1 MVRKRV
7 TAIILFLVL
16 SFGMACAETLRF
28 GMTGEEVRELQEELI
43 REGCLEGRADGVF
56 GTKTEEAVRAFQ
68 IQNGLKAD
76 GVAGKKTQEALSGRA
91 ASGRK
96 KGKSYFSN
104 DYSAIEK
111 DADRNRIKRLQKAL
125 ITMKYLMSSAD
136 GIYGT
141 LTVAAVRSF
150 QKDRGLQHDGIAGE
164 KTLLSIEEALDDGY
178 RASNP
183 LTDAASL
190 PDDAGSMEAPDKASI
205 ELLHWYKDVKPK
217 LKSRARI
224 RIYEPVSGL
233 SWELIVHSKGRHCD
247 AEPATLLDTRVML
260 KAFGNK
266 NTWSQKGVYVLL
278 PDGRWT
284 IGATHTAPHLK
295 GYIKN
300 NGFDGHLCVH
310 FFRDMDECEEKDPNY
325 GVSNQMTIR
334 ALWKKITGESVE

>member
-16 SFGMACAETLRF
+16 SCGMACAETLRF

-43 REGCLEGRADGVF
+43 REGCLEGRADGIF
-56 GTKTEEAVRAFQ
+56 GTKTEEAVWAFQ
-68 IQNGLKAD
+68 IQN
-76 GVAGKKTQEALSGRA
+76 
-91 ASGRK
+91 GRK

-104 DYSAIEK
+104 DYSTIEK

-164 KTLLSIEEALDDGY
+164 KTLLSIEEALDEGY

-284 IGATHTAPHLK
+284 SPWMTALTCTNGRFAMPSRTALCNGYAAPSTRRTNASTTVSTRDATARSSLLPVCCSTVSSP
-295 GYIKN
+295 
-300 NGFDGHLCVH
+300 
-310 FFRDMDECEEKDPNY
+310 FR
-325 GVSNQMTIR
+325 S
-334 ALWKKITGESVE
+334 